1 MRRPVATLLL
11 ALSLVACAPPAV
23 QQHEYELLVRVDSDP
38 GEGLWNVPLFHGGR
52 RVGVT
57 GADGTARVKLPGG
70 EGERTS
76 LRAECPTT
84 HSGPSEPTVVVLRS
98 YVGANVPEVDI
109 SCPPRTRKLAVVV
122 KAKNGADLPLIHHG
136 KTIGRTDASGTAHLL
151 LKGPPGDAFEVS
163 LDTSSRPDLRPQ
175 DPGGRFVIASADE
188 AVLFD
193 PELEI
198 EREPPPRRR
207 ARPKR
212 GPVLPQRIR

>member
-1 MRRPVATLLL
+1 MRIVATLAL
-11 ALSLVACAPPAV
+11 ALSVVACAPPAA
-23 QQHEYELLVRVDSDP
+23 QQHDYELLVRVDSDP
-38 GEGLWNVPLFHGGR
+38 GEGLWNVPIYQGGG

-57 GADGTARVKLPGG
+57 GADGSARVKLLGG

-76 LRAECPTT
+76 LRAECPGT
-84 HSGPSEPTVVVLRS
+84 HVGPNEPTVVVLRS
-98 YVGANVPEVDI
+98 YQGQGLPEVAI

-122 KAKNGADLPLIHHG
+122 KAKNGADLPIVHHG

-163 LDTSSRPDLRPQ
+163 LDTSSRPDLIPK
-175 DPGGRFVIASADE
+175 DPGGRFVIASRDE

-198 EREPPPRRR
+198 ERAPPPRRHHVR
-207 ARPKR
+207 R
-212 GPVLPQRIR
+212 GPTLPTRIR

>member
-1 MRRPVATLLL
+1 MRIVATLFA
-11 ALSLVACAPPAV
+11 ALSVVACAPPAP
-23 QQHEYELLVRVDSDP
+23 QQNAYELLVRVDSDP

-57 GADGTARVKLPGG
+57 GADGSARVQLAGG

-76 LRAECPTT
+76 LRAECPST
-84 HSGPSEPTVVVLRS
+84 HSGPTEPTVIVLRS
-98 YVGANVPEVDI
+98 YQGAGLPEVDI

-122 KAKNGADLPLIHHG
+122 KAKNGADLPIVHRG

-151 LKGPPGDAFEVS
+151 LKGPPGDAFEVA

-175 DPGGRFVIASADE
+175 DPGGRFVIASRDE

-198 EREPPPRRR
+198 ERAPPPRRR
-207 ARPKR
+207 HHVRR
-212 GPVLPQRIR
+212 GPPLPTRIR